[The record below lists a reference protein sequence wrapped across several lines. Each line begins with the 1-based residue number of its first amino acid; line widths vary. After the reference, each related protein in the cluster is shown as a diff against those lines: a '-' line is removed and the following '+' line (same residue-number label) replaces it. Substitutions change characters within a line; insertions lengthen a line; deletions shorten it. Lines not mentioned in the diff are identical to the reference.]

1 MMEWLQYIGTA
12 VAGILCFLFL
22 LTAIP
27 IRYRAEVVGTEA
39 AVRVSWLFGLVSKK
53 FSGSDM
59 GKRKETKPAEP
70 VSETKPLEA
79 EEKRTKPAWKVF
91 FYALEN
97 GTVALVFDAMRKIL
111 RHSRFSESVLEG
123 RAGTGDPMKTG
134 ILAGLALCYFP
145 ECRVE
150 WDYVNRCTE
159 LVFRAKGRIVLLYIL
174 YVLTLLAM
182 EKPVRQTVSYRRR
195 ASWTT
200 PQESRFSKNSSK

>member
-1 MMEWLQYIGTA
+1 MMEWLHYIGTA
-12 VAGILCFLFL
+12 VAGILCVLFL

-27 IRYRAEVVGTEA
+27 IRYRIEIEGTEA
-39 AVRVSWLFGLVSKK
+39 AIRVSWLFGLVSKR
-53 FSGSDM
+53 FSGSDV
-59 GKRKETKPAEP
+59 GKREETKCAET
-70 VSETKPLEA
+70 VSETKAPAA

-97 GTVALVFDAMRKIL
+97 GTVAIVFDAMRKIL
-111 RHSRFSESVLEG
+111 RHSRFSEYVLEG

-134 ILAGLALCYFP
+134 ILAGLALCCFP

-174 YVLTLLAM
+174 YVLVLLAM